1 MTHIVAQL
9 AVFQYLVASVLS
21 ACAPT
26 SWETQVKI
34 LLLLVCLMFA
44 GLPVANA
51 EVYKWVDED
60 GNVHF
65 TDTPPPKQK
74 TEEVKIQLAATPTE
88 HGAGS
93 VTANVDETKEEAE
106 EESSDR
112 ELCSKAVRNLRRFA
126 PAWERKIRAKM
137 PDMPPDEREAAD
149 QSLVQ
154 LKNNMR
160 RLNSGVSQCVRE
172 MDNSVHR
179 GKTECMANAQNDTMA
194 MFCVM

>member
-1 MTHIVAQL
+1 MKA
-9 AVFQYLVASVLS
+9 
-21 ACAPT
+21 
-26 SWETQVKI
+26 
-34 LLLLVCLMFA
+34 LLLLACMMLA

-74 TEEVKIQLAATPTE
+74 TEEVKIQRAATPTPQA
-88 HGAGS
+88 AGS
-93 VTANVDETKEEAE
+93 VAETESEAE
-106 EESSDR
+106 EKAAEEPSDR
-112 ELCSKAVRNLRRFA
+112 ELCSNAVRNLRRFV
-126 PAWERKIRAKM
+126 PAWERKIKAKM
-137 PDMPPDEREAAD
+137 PDMAPEEREAAE

-160 RLNSGVSQCVRE
+160 RLNSGVSQCVKE

>member
-1 MTHIVAQL
+1 MKA
-9 AVFQYLVASVLS
+9 
-21 ACAPT
+21 
-26 SWETQVKI
+26 
-34 LLLLVCLMFA
+34 LLLLACMMLA
-44 GLPVANA
+44 GLPAANA

-65 TDTPPPKQK
+65 ADTPPPKQK
-74 TEEVKIQLAATPTE
+74 TEEVKIQRAATPTPQS
-88 HGAGS
+88 GGSVAGS
-93 VTANVDETKEEAE
+93 ETEPEEEAVE
-106 EESSDR
+106 GQSDR
-112 ELCSKAVRNLRRFA
+112 EICSDAVRNLRRFV

-137 PDMPPDEREAAD
+137 PDMAPEEREAAE
-149 QSLVQ
+149 QSLLQ

-160 RLNSGVSQCVRE
+160 RLNSGVSQCVKE

>member
-1 MTHIVAQL
+1 MKAL
-9 AVFQYLVASVLS
+9 LLS
-21 ACAPT
+21 AC
-26 SWETQVKI
+26 I
-34 LLLLVCLMFA
+34 LLAALTA
-44 GLPVANA
+44 ANA

-74 TEEVKIQLAATPTE
+74 TEEVKIQRAATSTSQE
-88 HGAGS
+88 AGS
-93 VTANVDETKEEAE
+93 ATASEDGE
-106 EESSDR
+106 EEETVEGPSDR
-112 ELCSKAVRNLRRFA
+112 ELCSSAVRNLRRFV
-126 PAWERKIRAKM
+126 PAWERKIKAKM
-137 PDMPPDEREAAD
+137 PDMAPEEREAAE
-149 QSLVQ
+149 QSLAQ

-160 RLNSGVSQCVRE
+160 RLNSGVNQCVRE